1 MIQSIIFGD
10 KNTWDDWR
18 LLPVSRPVFTPPTV
32 KTNYIDVPGGN
43 GLLDLSESLTKYPVY
58 NNRTGSFKFR
68 VMNDYMPWADR
79 YSEIMGYLHGR
90 TMRAILTDDPDYF
103 YQGRFSVDS
112 WDSGDT
118 WSEITIGYNVNPFK
132 WSVLSSTDREPLW
145 IWDPF
150 NFDTGIIT
158 FSSISINSPS
168 SWITYTFMSDF
179 FGDVPTSPTITI
191 SDAPATGIDIQFINT
206 YLNIDETLNFKNG
219 TTPVPDFIFYGQ
231 INEYTMRFKGTG
243 AISIDFRV
251 GRL

>member
-68 VMNDYMPWADR
+68 VMNDYVSWADR

-132 WSVLSSTDREPLW
+132 WSILSSTEPW

-150 NFDTGIIT
+150 NFDTGIIREQT
-158 FSSISINSPS
+158 FSSITINSPS
-168 SWITYTFMSDF
+168 SWVTYTFMSDF
-179 FGDVPTSPTITI
+179 FGDVPISPTITI

-219 TTPVPDFIFYGQ
+219 TTPAPDFIFYGQ
-231 INEYTMRFKGTG
+231 ASEYTMRFKGTG
-243 AISIDFRV
+243 VISIDFRV